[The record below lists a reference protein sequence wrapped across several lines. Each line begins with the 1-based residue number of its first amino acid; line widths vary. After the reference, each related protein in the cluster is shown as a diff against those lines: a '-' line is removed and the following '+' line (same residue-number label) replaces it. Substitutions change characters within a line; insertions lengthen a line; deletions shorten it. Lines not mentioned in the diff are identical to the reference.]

1 MKLRLRKNSIRLRL
15 LKSEIAQ
22 LKEKGF
28 VSEEIRFDTNQSITY
43 TIQVENNKGKITSC
57 FENDKIIIS
66 VPSILAKSWI
76 ETEKVGL
83 EQYQIINENLGLRIL
98 LEKDFIC
105 LTRPMD
111 SDNMDSFPNPETKTC

>member
-1 MKLRLRKNSIRLRL
+1 MKLRLRKNSVRLRL

-28 VSEEIRFDTNQSITY
+28 VSEEIRFNTNQSITY
-43 TIQVENNKGKITSC
+43 TIQVENNKSKITSR
-57 FENDKIIIS
+57 FENDKITIS
-66 VPSILAKSWI
+66 VPSILAKPWI

-83 EQYQIINENLGLRIL
+83 EQYQIINEKLRLRIL

-105 LTRPMD
+105 LTRPID
-111 SDNMDSFPNPETKTC
+111 GDNMDSFPNPETKTC